1 MLLLPHSIV
10 FYELEPISE
19 FFPISSIVKAA
30 KKVKGGLGISISG
43 ASANSKLV
51 KIYLTSKQA
60 AGRAVFLIKL
70 KEGYIIPVVVR
81 LKKDAVGKNI
91 TPKNKAFIAVLE
103 KNLALITK
111 DLDSGSFDL
120 LPLK

>member
-10 FYELEPISE
+10 FYELEPIGE

-30 KKVKGGLGISISG
+30 KKIKDGLGIPISG
-43 ASANSKLV
+43 ASVNSKLIKV
-51 KIYLTSKQA
+51 YLTSKQA
-60 AGRAVFLIKL
+60 AGRAVFLVKL

-91 TPKNKAFIAVLE
+91 TPKDKAFAAVLA
-103 KNLALITK
+103 KNLALIAE
-111 DLDSGSFDL
+111 DLADGSFDL